1 MLKVTDSNLA
11 EKAVRYTSP
20 SAATANIRSSFAI
33 FEERREEGAWC
44 RSYGK
49 GRHRRVFADDHRDDT
64 YRNGMSLLLADAPIS
79 DEIAVMVCIAGG
91 GRLIARLTGSRA
103 TRLWR
108 KSN

>member
-1 MLKVTDSNLA
+1 MQ
-11 EKAVRYTSP
+11 
-20 SAATANIRSSFAI
+20 
-33 FEERREEGAWC
+33 
-44 RSYGK
+44 SYGK
-49 GRHRRVFADDHRDDT
+49 GGIVGSAEQMNHRDDT
-64 YRNGMSLLLADAPIS
+64 YVRKGMSLLLADAPIS